1 MKPAVTLWSPALVC
15 IDGGAE
21 AAMML
26 GGPRWREGGRGLEET
41 AAVGS
46 DWGRFALQQ
55 ILLDVVC
62 VALQP
67 GSI

>member
-1 MKPAVTLWSPALVC
+1 
-15 IDGGAE
+15 
-21 AAMML
+21 MML

-41 AAVGS
+41 AAAAVGS